1 MTYPSALTASGAL
14 ASQFNDGTTTYK
26 VPNLHPDIIVK
37 AAFDA
42 KPKGL
47 EQHIEVAGMVRSFKY
62 FNPLPGVNHTFQTT
76 GGGGAVNSNFELFK
90 GFHLIENAF
99 FSDGGGRYI
108 FGVGPDLIVR
118 PDGNLSLVH
127 AYSTVD
133 GFEANVSKNLML
145 YSYYGGAYY
154 GLKHWD

>member
-1 MTYPSALTASGAL
+1 MARPLTRCRICIPI
-14 ASQFNDGTTTYK
+14 
-26 VPNLHPDIIVK
+26 VIVK

-62 FNPLPGVNHTFQTT
+62 FNPLPGVNRTFQTT

-99 FSDGGGRYI
+99 LATAAGDIFSAW
-108 FGVGPDLIVR
+108 VP
-118 PDGNLSLVH
+118 
-127 AYSTVD
+127 T
-133 GFEANVSKNLML
+133 
-145 YSYYGGAYY
+145 
-154 GLKHWD
+154 